1 MLMNSIRNLLLSF
14 SMLLLFHYSGYAQ
27 MFSVKSKPKAE
38 AEAES
43 RVDFQFGSRLN
54 TFDFNGSLTGNTT
67 PFFQFDD
74 PIYFIEANFG
84 GVLLNLDFG
93 RNMGTADDLNFIR
106 FGIQFQSEYRLYRNN
121 WFQGIIPLYLSTDS
135 FTLSAQRAAQGISN
149 RYEQTGFSFGSGV
162 ILRLK
167 ILQEHRLDLNQQAH
181 YGYAARG
188 LGGSSGSRTFYH
200 SKVSYISPKMI
211 KQARMIVSAGYK
223 MQEFDLD
230 TQLYDYT
237 LRGFEFGLGVS
248 F

>member
-1 MLMNSIRNLLLSF
+1 MLMNLMRNLVLSF
-14 SMLLLFHYSGYAQ
+14 LLLFLFVISTNAQ
-27 MFSVKSKPKAE
+27 MFSIKSKPKAE

-43 RVDFQFGSRLN
+43 RVDFQVGSRLSA
-54 TFDFNGSLTGNTT
+54 FDFNGETNAN
-67 PFFQFDD
+67 PFFTFND
-74 PIYFIEANFG
+74 PTYYLEANFG
-84 GVLLNLDFG
+84 GVLLNLDYG
-93 RNMGTADDLNFIR
+93 RNLGNSNDLNFIR
-106 FGIQFQSEYRLYRNN
+106 FGIQFQSEYKLYRNS

-135 FTLSAQRAAQGISN
+135 FTLSAQRVAQGISN
-149 RYEQTGFSFGSGV
+149 RYEQTGFSFGSG
-162 ILRLK
+162 IIMRLK
-167 ILQEHRLDLNQQAH
+167 VLKEHRFDLNQQAH

-200 SKVSYISPKMI
+200 SKISYISPKFI
-211 KQARMIVSAGYK
+211 NQARLILSAGYR